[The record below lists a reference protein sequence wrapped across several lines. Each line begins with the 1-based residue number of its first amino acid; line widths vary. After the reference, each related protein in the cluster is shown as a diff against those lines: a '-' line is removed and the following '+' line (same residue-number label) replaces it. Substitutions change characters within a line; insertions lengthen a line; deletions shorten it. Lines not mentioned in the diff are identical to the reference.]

1 MDPNICIAELE
12 RIVKMG
18 PAYVGPHGD
27 PLAHAYGV
35 ASVLRDLA
43 STDDQ
48 KEKVSMAIAE
58 IVSWYKANQR
68 ADSEGAAREVQKAIA
83 AIAALRDAYTLAAR
97 ENARIAMR

>member
-27 PLAHAYGV
+27 PLAQAYGV

-43 STDDQ
+43 STENQ
-48 KEKVSMAIAE
+48 KEKISMAIAE

-68 ADSEGAAREVQKAIA
+68 VESEGAAPERQKAVA
-83 AIAALRDAYTLAAR
+83 AIADLRQAYA
-97 ENARIAMR
+97 

>member
-18 PAYVGPHGD
+18 RTYIGPHGD

-35 ASVLRDLA
+35 ASALRDLA

-48 KEKVSMAIAE
+48 KEKISMAIAE

-68 ADSEGAAREVQKAIA
+68 ADSEGAAREGERAIA
-83 AIAALRDAYTLAAR
+83 AIAALRDAYTPAAR
-97 ENARIAMR
+97 ENARVAMP